1 MKQERTF
8 AKTALFLVC
17 YLITGGWL
25 TVAQA
30 HPSGLDVLDT
40 NPGVRTP
47 ITHGFWFPKLVTM
60 GEEWYR
66 GRLIEL
72 GSHNET
78 GNLPDDTDDDGHR
91 GFTAKN
97 GVRWLIAHH
106 WFGDDETAEEQLF
119 SRNTAWFFDPADPA
133 NSVMG
138 VFTLFRWGKLNELE
152 ARLAIHR
159 MITTYTE
166 REYSI
171 LRDGVWLYA
180 MSDLLTG
187 KRDVD
192 ACCNPLGLPREEAI
206 RNEISVIITHHFFGR
221 NHDNTVQVMNHIYDP
236 LLVLLQK
243 LNDDEI
249 SEERVRTRIARLLRF
264 Y

>member
-1 MKQERTF
+1 VKQERTF
-8 AKTALFLVC
+8 SKTALLFAC
-17 YLITGGWL
+17 YLIAGSWL

-30 HPSGLDVLDT
+30 HPPGLNALDI

-47 ITHGFWFPKLVTM
+47 ITHGFWFPKLVAM

-78 GNLPDDTDDDGHR
+78 GDLPDDTDSDGHK

-97 GVRWLIAHH
+97 EVRWLITHH

-119 SRNTAWFFDPADPA
+119 SRNPVWFFDPVDPA

-138 VFTLFRWGKLNELE
+138 IFALFRWGKLNERE
-152 ARLAIHR
+152 ARLAVHH

-221 NHDNTVQVMNHIYDP
+221 NHNNTVQVMNHIYDP

-243 LNDDEI
+243 LNDDEV
-249 SEERVRTRIARLLRF
+249 SEKRARAHIVRLLRF
-264 Y
+264 H